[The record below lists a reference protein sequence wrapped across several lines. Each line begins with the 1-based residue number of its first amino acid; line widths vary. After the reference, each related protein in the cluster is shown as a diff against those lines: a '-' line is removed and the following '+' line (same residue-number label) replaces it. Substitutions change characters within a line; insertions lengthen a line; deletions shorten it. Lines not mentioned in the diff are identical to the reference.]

1 MIQTSAVE
9 HYRMGLHADF
19 VILVQAS
26 LVRSLEIE
34 ESAETIQWF
43 PAPLYKKFLLSSD

>member
-1 MIQTSAVE
+1 
-9 HYRMGLHADF
+9 MGLHADF